1 MLETITQHLSDAR
14 KVLIAADVAGSAL
27 DARLLLQAACEL
39 SHEEII
45 AEPDRIISATQS
57 AVFQNFITRRLGH
70 EPVSRILGL
79 REFYGR
85 EFVVTPAVLDP
96 RADTETVIDLIRG
109 LVAPAQAGGKL
120 LDIGTG
126 SGAIIITLLAE
137 LATLQGVAVDI
148 SLDALQVAKKNALR
162 HGVSGRLQ
170 FQHGSWFEGVAGRF
184 NLIVSNPPYIPHAEI
199 AMLETDVKDYDP
211 HLALDGGGD
220 GLYAYRALASGAAD
234 YLAVGG
240 FIVVEIGA
248 GQASDVTEIF
258 ARHLF
263 KLHSQKKDLGGHVR
277 ALAFQPC

>member
-1 MLETITQHLSDAR
+1 MLKTITQHLGDAR
-14 KVLIAADVAGSAL
+14 KVLIAVDLDGSAL

-45 AEPDRIISATQS
+45 AEPDKIISAKQS

-70 EPVSRILGL
+70 EPVSRILNV

-85 EFVVTPAVLDP
+85 EFVVTPVVLDP
-96 RADTETVIDLIRG
+96 RADTETLIDLARG
-109 LVAPAQAGGKL
+109 LVTPAQAGFKL

-137 LATLQGVAVDI
+137 LATMQGVAVDI

-170 FQHGSWFEGVAGRF
+170 FHHGSWFEGVAGTF

-220 GLYAYRALASGAAD
+220 GLYAYRALAAGASAHLAD
-234 YLAVGG
+234 QG

-248 GQASDVTEIF
+248 GQASDVADIF
-258 ARHLF
+258 AHHHF
-263 KLHSQKKDLGGHVR
+263 KLHSQRKDLGGHVR

>member
-1 MLETITQHLSDAR
+1 MLKTITQHLGDAR
-14 KVLIAADVAGSAL
+14 KVLIAADVDGSAL

-45 AEPDRIISATQS
+45 AEPDKIISAKQS

-70 EPVSRILGL
+70 EPVSRILNV

-85 EFVVTPAVLDP
+85 EFVVTPVVLDP
-96 RADTETVIDLIRG
+96 RADTETLIDLARG
-109 LVAPAQAGGKL
+109 LVTPAQAGFKL

-137 LATLQGVAVDI
+137 LATMQGVAVDI

-170 FQHGSWFEGVAGRF
+170 FHHGSWFEGVAGTF

-220 GLYAYRALASGAAD
+220 GLYAYRALAAGASAHLAD
-234 YLAVGG
+234 QG

-258 ARHLF
+258 TLHHF
-263 KLHSQKKDLGGHVR
+263 KLHSKKKDLGGHVR